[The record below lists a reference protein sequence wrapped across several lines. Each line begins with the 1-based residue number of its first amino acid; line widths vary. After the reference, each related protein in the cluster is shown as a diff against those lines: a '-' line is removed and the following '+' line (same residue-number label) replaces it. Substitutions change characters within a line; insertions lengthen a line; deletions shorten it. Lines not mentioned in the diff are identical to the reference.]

1 MKIWLMLAI
10 LVIAAAA
17 GLLFYHLHSG
27 RASGEPV
34 VQVINSFEFT
44 AHGPYQKVAPLFGAL
59 QERAWAGDHWKPRF
73 LYPQPAQDQP
83 GEVFTVSH
91 GHANSI
97 WVNTELD
104 LQAGHVQYVY
114 FIPGAQV
121 TVIDVNLRPLTASE
135 TGVRVVY
142 RRTALDGSL
151 NAHIGELGRNDAQS
165 GPEWASAI
173 DAYLTGTKPAK

>member
-1 MKIWLMLAI
+1 MKIWLILILAI
-10 LVIAAAA
+10 LAVAVAA
-17 GLLFYHLHSG
+17 LLFCHLHSR
-27 RASGEPV
+27 RASREPV
-34 VQVINSFEFT
+34 VQVVNSFEFT

-59 QERAWAGDHWKPRF
+59 QERSWAGDRWKPRF

-91 GHANSI
+91 GHAHSI

-114 FIPGAQV
+114 FIPRSQV
-121 TVIDVNLRPLTASE
+121 AVIDVNLRPLTASA
-135 TGVRVVY
+135 TAVKVVY
-142 RRTALDGSL
+142 RRTALDAGL
-151 NAHIGELGRNDAQS
+151 NEHIGNLGRNDAKS

-173 DAYLTGTKPAK
+173 DASLARSNQ